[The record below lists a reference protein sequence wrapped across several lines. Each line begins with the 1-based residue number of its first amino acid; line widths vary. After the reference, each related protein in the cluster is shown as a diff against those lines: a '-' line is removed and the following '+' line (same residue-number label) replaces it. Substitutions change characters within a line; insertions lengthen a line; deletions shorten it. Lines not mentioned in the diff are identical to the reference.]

1 MSMSAPTAI
10 RETPGLRSPQADL
23 AAAATVDVAQ
33 AIGLARQAQVEW
45 AAQPL
50 TYRLGLVRR
59 FRHLIPDHI
68 AELAAPI
75 HPGRRSLVETLGAEI
90 MPFADSCRF
99 LERNARSIL
108 KPYHPGLLS
117 RPAWLF
123 GVRSEVRREPFGV
136 ILIIGPGNYP
146 LFLTASQA
154 MQALVAGNA
163 VILKP
168 GVGASGVSHV
178 FASLLARAGFDPRLL
193 RVLPESAEAA
203 KQAIA
208 AGVDKVILTGSAR
221 TGAIVLSQ
229 LAPQLVPSAMEL
241 SGYDAVFVQPG
252 ADLDLV
258 ARAVGFGFRLNHA
271 ETCIAP
277 HRVFVTPELAPELR
291 RRLAALGPEFLTRPS
306 TTASAAQAA
315 RLVNDALQK
324 GAELVAGRVLP
335 DNQGITPLVVAK
347 ATPDMP
353 LVREESF
360 APVLS
365 IIEVR
370 NEEEALAAAAQCPFG
385 LGASIFGDEKQA
397 LELAG
402 KVRAGGVTINDMIA
416 PTADP
421 RLPFGGRGQSGFG
434 LTRGRE
440 GLLEMTTAKVVMVRR
455 GQSHWHLDGP
465 NPEDASLFEAFI
477 RAGHCPRWW
486 QRLGAWARI
495 PRLFVKMMRRPRA
508 TPEPTQSVPPGE
520 NQ

>member
-1 MSMSAPTAI
+1 MTQEIA
-10 RETPGLRSPQADL
+10 
-23 AAAATVDVAQ
+23 
-33 AIGLARQAQVEW
+33 LARQAQAEW

-50 TYRLGLVRR
+50 KHRLALLRR
-59 FRHLIPDHI
+59 FRHLIPEHM

-75 HPGRRSLVETLGAEI
+75 HPGRRTLVETLGAEV
-90 MPFADSCRF
+90 MPFADACLF

-108 KPYHPGLLS
+108 KPYRPGILS

-136 ILIIGPGNYP
+136 VLIIGPGNYP
-146 LFLTASQA
+146 LFLTASQV

-168 GVGASGVSHV
+168 GVGASGVSQV
-178 FASLLARAGFDPRLL
+178 FAELLTKAGFDPRLV
-193 RVLPESAEAA
+193 RVLPESTEAA
-203 KQAIA
+203 KQALA

-221 TGAIVLSQ
+221 TGAAVMAQ
-229 LAPQLVPSAMEL
+229 LAPQLVPATMEL
-241 SGYDAVFVQPG
+241 SGYDAVFVQPD

-277 HRVFVTPELAPELR
+277 HRVFVTPEAAGELR
-291 RRLAALGPEFLTRPS
+291 KRLEVLEPEFLTRPS

-347 ATPDMP
+347 ATTDMP

-365 IIEVR
+365 IIEVQ
-370 NEEEALAAAAQCPFG
+370 NEEEALAAAAQCPFA
-385 LGASIFGDEKQA
+385 LGASIFGNEKKA
-397 LELAG
+397 REMAG

-421 RLPFGGRGQSGFG
+421 RLPFGGRGHSGFG
-434 LTRGRE
+434 VTRGRE
-440 GLLEMTTAKVVMVRR
+440 GLLEMTTPKVIMVRR
-455 GQSHWHLDGP
+455 GKTTWHLDGP
-465 NPEDASLFEAFI
+465 NPDDAALFEAFI
-477 RAGHCPRWW
+477 RAGHSPHWW
-486 QRLGAWARI
+486 QRLRAWIRI
-495 PRLFVKMMRRPRA
+495 PRLFIKMMRRPK
-508 TPEPTQSVPPGE
+508 EHSVPPT
-520 NQ
+520 